1 MFTPISLPNIKNIT
15 VSGRIGSGTTTLAKG
30 LSKALGWSLLEGGVL
45 FEKIHKEILNDKSE
59 LAVDA
64 RPDKFDLEYEEKIKK
79 MLKDAKNQIIQS
91 HLAGFDAQGMEG
103 VFKILVLCTD
113 DEGNDKTGI
122 RIDRLVNR
130 RGVSI
135 EEAKEDVL
143 MREKR
148 NLDKWRKLYAEG
160 DSNWVYWDRKYYDL
174 VINTYSHNQDETLK
188 VALKAI
194 GLKYRQPSIEV

>member
-1 MFTPISLPNIKNIT
+1 MQTPAELPNIKNIT
-15 VSGRIGSGTTTLAKG
+15 ISGRIGSGTTTLAVG
-30 LSKALGWSLLEGGVL
+30 LSKKLGWELLEGGIL
-45 FEKIHKEILNDKSE
+45 FEKIHKEILHDKTE
-59 LAVDA
+59 LAVNA

-79 MLKDAKNQIIQS
+79 MLRGKNHQIIQS
-91 HLAGFDAQGMEG
+91 HLAGFDAKDIQG

-113 DEGNDKTGI
+113 DEGNDKTEI

-148 NLDKWRKLYAEG
+148 NLDKWRKLYAQN
-160 DSNWVYWDRKYYDL
+160 DQTWVYWDKKYYDL
-174 VINTYSHNQDETLK
+174 IISTYTHNQEETLK
-188 VALKAI
+188 LALEKI
-194 GLKYRQPSIEV
+194 GYT